1 MRLWVEPELGRLA
14 RWLRLLG
21 LDAPASS
28 GRRQRP
34 PLGDFLLSRRR
45 ALEGRAGVLVL
56 TDDHLAGQL
65 RTVLS
70 RIGPTPDR
78 SLWFTRCLDCNLP
91 VEPVD
96 PAELPALVPE
106 HVLYTAP
113 SFSRCPGCGKVFW
126 PGSHGER
133 AEKLLAGML
142 TGRGSKN

>member
-21 LDAPASS
+21 LDAPAKN
-28 GRRQRP
+28 GRWDRP
-34 PLGDFLLSRRR
+34 PAGDVLLSRRR
-45 ALEGRAGVLVL
+45 ALRRVAGIMVLE
-56 TDDHLAGQL
+56 DDLVGTQL

-70 RIGPTPDR
+70 GLGIEPDR
-78 SLWFTRCLDCNLP
+78 TLWFTRCLECNLP

-96 PAELPALVPE
+96 QAELPALVPE

-133 AEKLLAGML
+133 AEAKLAVML
-142 TGRGSKN
+142 SGGEGEG